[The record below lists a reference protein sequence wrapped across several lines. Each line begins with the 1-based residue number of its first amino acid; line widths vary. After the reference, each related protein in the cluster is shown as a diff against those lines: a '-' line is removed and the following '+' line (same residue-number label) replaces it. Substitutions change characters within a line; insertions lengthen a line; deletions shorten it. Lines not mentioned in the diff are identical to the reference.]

1 MIKEIMYN
9 FLIRVKNIIAHKL
22 EMFLSDVI
30 DKYGLTKAIGDYL
43 KFMLF
48 ARSFISH
55 AETIKNLSVYL
66 FYKNIQKIHITIA
79 VFFLAY
85 IVIMVT
91 GSIPPTAGIGGIEL
105 DQAGKVVEELV
116 KLVPQEDMDQLAK
129 KGQELFEQQEEPLK
143 QEPPAATRGGFLI
156 FCASAAGVFIA
167 ARFFFWLKLTLFYL
181 TFWVLKNSERKN

>member
-1 MIKEIMYN
+1 MLKEIMYN

-66 FYKNIQKIHITIA
+66 FYKNTQKIHIIIA

-91 GSIPPTAGIGGIEL
+91 GSIPPTADIGGIEL
-105 DQAGKVVEELV
+105 DQAGKVVEGFLSHEKMV
-116 KLVPQEDMDQLAK
+116 DPFAKEYQEFKL
-129 KGQELFEQQEEPLK
+129 QEEPLK
-143 QEPPAATRGGFLI
+143 QEPPADTRGGFLI
-156 FCASAAGVFIA
+156 FCASAGLFIA
-167 ARFFFWLKLTLFYL
+167 VRLFYG
-181 TFWVLKNSERKN
+181 